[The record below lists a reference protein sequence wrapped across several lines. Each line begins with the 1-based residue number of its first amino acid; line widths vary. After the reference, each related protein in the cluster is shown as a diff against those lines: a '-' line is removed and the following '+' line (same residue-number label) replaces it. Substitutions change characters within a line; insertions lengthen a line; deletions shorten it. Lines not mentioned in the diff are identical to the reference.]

1 MFLGDP
7 RLCNISLRLYPLA
20 IWQFLLFN
28 QTMYFVKLNMEKGK
42 FIRAQKEFSFMNF
55 NKNSEEL
62 VTELKRN

>member
-1 MFLGDP
+1 
-7 RLCNISLRLYPLA
+7 
-20 IWQFLLFN
+20 
-28 QTMYFVKLNMEKGK
+28 MEKGK